1 MPGYQFHHV
10 HLYSPDPIKTADF
23 YEKFFGATRRRPD
36 REVDEGSLEDG
47 PPFYAVQLVL
57 NGVGIFVRSQKEGAT
72 IPGAPVRGLEHFGL
86 YTDDLEAAVADL
98 TANGVEVEVR
108 NPYIAFIRGP
118 DNVRIELQAVG
129 RMT

>member
-1 MPGYQFHHV
+1 MPGYEVHHV

-72 IPGAPVRGLEHFGL
+72 IPSEPVRGHRSKSRAMNSR
-86 YTDDLEAAVADL
+86 TSS
-98 TANGVEVEVR
+98 GVCNR
-108 NPYIAFIRGP
+108 SKSSFKII
-118 DNVRIELQAVG
+118 LQ
-129 RMT
+129 

>member
-23 YEKFFGATRRRPD
+23 YENFFGATRWKPD
-36 REVDEGSLEDG
+36 REVDEGYAIKLE
-47 PPFYAVQLVL
+47 L
-57 NGVGIFVRSQKEGAT
+57 NGAGIFIRSQKEGAT
-72 IPGAPVRGLEHFGL
+72 IPSEPVRGLEHFGL
-86 YTDDLEAAVADL
+86 YTDDMETAVADL

-118 DNVRIELQAVG
+118 DNVRIELLA
-129 RMT
+129 TTPITSN